1 MKKRKPGPK
10 LKYETEAQR
19 KAANRE
25 FQKKWRELNPE
36 RWREIQFKAQDKC
49 RRKLGMKKRKRVPQ
63 EYFGRSEIEKLE
75 ARVAELEREKK
86 EGIDSLLENRVKHL
100 ETELKDILLDLE
112 EVLKDNKETK
122 EAVKWG
128 KEV

>member
-1 MKKRKPGPK
+1 MKKPGPK
-10 LKYETEAQR
+10 PKYKTKAQR

-36 RWREIQFKAQDKC
+36 KWREMQLKAQDKY
-49 RRKLGMKKRKRVPQ
+49 RRKLGIKKRKRVPQ
-63 EYFGRSEIEKLE
+63 EYFRRSEIEKLD
-75 ARVAELEREKK
+75 ARVAEIEREKK
-86 EGIDSLLENRVKHL
+86 EGSDSPLENRVKHL

-128 KEV
+128 KKV